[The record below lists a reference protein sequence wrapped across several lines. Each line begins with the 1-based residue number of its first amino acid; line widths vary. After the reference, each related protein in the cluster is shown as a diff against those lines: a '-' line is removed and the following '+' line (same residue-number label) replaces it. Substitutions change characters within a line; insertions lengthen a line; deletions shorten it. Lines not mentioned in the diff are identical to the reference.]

1 MYGSYDEVKKEEQKA
16 PVIELNDY
24 GVPVNSV
31 REIVTT
37 ICNRHTILPLQ
48 IRAVTGLAMKFYL
61 SPKGT
66 FVAIIPKGDGVEYA
80 RLPYEETMIL
90 YGGRGFSVGRLD
102 GIYEGPDNHEKV
114 INYLY

>member
-1 MYGSYDEVKKEEQKA
+1 MYESYDEVKKEEPKA

-31 REIVTT
+31 GEIVTT
-37 ICNRHTILPLQ
+37 ICNSRGILPLQ

-90 YGGRGFSVGRLD
+90 HGFILGRLD